1 MKRVYLLLALIGLI
15 LPYYFFISFLIQYGL
30 DVQLMLSHIFANN
43 MATFFVVDLLIT
55 ALVFLIFSY
64 QEAQR
69 YRIRRWWVY
78 LIATLLV
85 GPSFSFPLFLY
96 IRSDKI

>member
-1 MKRVYLLLALIGLI
+1 MKRIYLFAAVIGLL
-15 LPYYFFISFLIQYGL
+15 LPYYFFIYFLLENGL
-30 DVQLMLSHIFANN
+30 ELQLMLSQLFANK

-64 QEAQR
+64 QETQR
-69 YRIRRWWVY
+69 YNMGRWWVY
-78 LIATLLV
+78 LLATLLV

-96 IRSDKI
+96 IRHDKI

>member
-1 MKRVYLLLALIGLI
+1 MKRIYLFAAVIGLL
-15 LPYYFFISFLIQYGL
+15 LPYYFFISFLLENGL
-30 DVQLMLSHIFANN
+30 DLQLMLSQLFAYK

-64 QEAQR
+64 QETQC
-69 YRIRRWWVY
+69 YKMGRWWVY
-78 LIATLLV
+78 LLATLLV

-96 IRSDKI
+96 IRYDKI